1 MNPRIT
7 HVKPQENFIL
17 KLKFTDNSLRTFDM
31 KPYLNYPVFE
41 PLKEKELFDNASVF
55 LGSVKWNEEI
65 DMSPDTLFLESE
77 ILEQ

>member
-7 HVKPQENFIL
+7 QVKPQENFIL